1 MDLFIRNIRQ
11 LVTVAAHGER
21 VLTGPAMNDPG
32 VIADA
37 GVLCRGGKIAW
48 AGPMAEFPGTGGE
61 DVPEID
67 ATGRVVLPGFVDSHT
82 HMMFAGDRAE
92 EFGMRSQ
99 GATYQEIAEQGGGI
113 LSTIRHVRAAT
124 KKELKRSTSRHLMA
138 MMKHGTTTV
147 EIKTG
152 YGLSMDA
159 EVKMLE
165 GIHELGDEE
174 MATVV
179 GTFLGAHAIPPEY
192 TADPDA
198 YVRLI
203 IDTMIPYAGKRSLA
217 VFCDVFCER
226 GYFDVRQTEE
236 ILLAAK
242 AHGMLAKIHAEE
254 LTHQGGAELAGR
266 LGAVS
271 ADHLERITPEGIEA
285 LKMGGVVAGVLPG
298 VSFFLNHGYAPAR
311 AMIDAGVAV
320 AIASDF
326 NPGSC
331 MSFSMPMMMTIAC
344 THMKMTPAEALVAST
359 LNGAAALGLSA
370 THGSIEAGKQADLLV
385 ADIPDYRHLAYH
397 FGTNHIRHTIKNG
410 TILEIP

>member
-1 MDLFIRNIRQ
+1 M
-11 LVTVAAHGER
+11 VTVAAHGNR

-37 GVLCRGGKIAW
+37 GVLCRDGKIAW
-48 AGPMAEFPGTGGE
+48 VGPMAEFPGTGGD

-92 EFGMRSQ
+92 EFGMRAN
-99 GATYQEIAEQGGGI
+99 GATYQEIAEKGGGI

-138 MMKHGTTTV
+138 MMKHGTTSV

-165 GIHELGDEE
+165 GIHELGNEE

-179 GTFLGAHAIPPEY
+179 GTFLGAHAVPPEFK
-192 TADPDA
+192 ADPDA

-217 VFCDVFCER
+217 KFCDVFCEQ
-226 GYFDVRQTEE
+226 GYFDARQTEE
-236 ILLAAK
+236 ILLAGK
-242 AHGMLAKIHAEE
+242 AHGMLPKIHAEE

-266 LGAVS
+266 IGAVS
-271 ADHLERITPEGIEA
+271 ADHLEKITPDGIDA
-285 LKMGGVVAGVLPG
+285 LRNGGVVAGVLPG
-298 VSFFLNHGYAPAR
+298 VSFFLNHGYAPVR
-311 AMIDAGVAV
+311 ALIDAGVAV

-331 MSFSMPMMMTIAC
+331 MSYSMPMMMTIAC
-344 THMKMTPAEALVAST
+344 THMKMTPAEALVAAT

-370 THGSIEAGKQADLLV
+370 THGSIEVGKQADLLV
-385 ADIPDYRHLAYH
+385 AAIPEYRHLAYH
-397 FGTNHIRHTIKNG
+397 FGANHIRHTIKNG